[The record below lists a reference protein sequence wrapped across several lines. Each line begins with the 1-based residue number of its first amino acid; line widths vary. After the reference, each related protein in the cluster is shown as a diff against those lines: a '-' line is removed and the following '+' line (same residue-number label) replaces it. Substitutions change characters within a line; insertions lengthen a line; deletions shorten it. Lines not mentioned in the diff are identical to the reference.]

1 MLRFFLSL
9 MIALL
14 ALGPAR
20 AEVRVDVTQGHLDP
34 LPIAVTD
41 FGGGVGDMAGV
52 VRANLERSGLFRPID
67 PAAHVERGLSPG
79 VSPRFQDWRV
89 INTEALI
96 VGAASRDA
104 EGRLRVDF
112 RVWDVLAERE
122 LLGLQFTST
131 PENWR
136 RIAHKVSDAVYE
148 RLTGEPG
155 YFDTRIVFVA
165 ESGTKVNRIKR
176 LAVMDQDGANP
187 SFLTSGADLIMNP
200 RFSPSA
206 QQIVYSSLE
215 QTGLRVYLFNIDTGR
230 REAIAGLP
238 GMTFAPR
245 FSPDGASVALSLD
258 ADGNSEV
265 YVKNLRSGAVRR
277 LTNHPAIDTSPS
289 FSPDGAQIVF
299 NSDRG
304 GSAQLYV
311 MGADGA
317 SPRRISFGPGR
328 YSTPVWSPRG
338 DLIAFT
344 RQTGGR
350 FQIGVIRPDGSGER
364 ILSESYFE
372 EGPTWA
378 PNGRVLMFHR
388 DTPGGESSM
397 WAVDVSGRNLRRIAT
412 PGAASDPAW
421 SPSLP

>member
-1 MLRFFLSL
+1 MLRLLLPLF
-9 MIALL
+9 L
-14 ALGPAR
+14 ALAAVAPAR

-34 LPIAVTD
+34 LPVAVTG
-41 FGGGVGDMAGV
+41 FEGAAGDIGAV
-52 VRANLERSGLFRPID
+52 IRANLERSGLFKPVD
-67 PAAHVERGLSPG
+67 PAAHVERGLTPG
-79 VSPRFQDWRV
+79 VSPRFQDWRA

-96 VGAASRDA
+96 VGAARRDG

-122 LLGLQFTST
+122 LMGLQYTTT

-136 RIAHKVSDAVYE
+136 RIAHKISDAVYE

-165 ESGTKVNRIKR
+165 ESGTKTAKIKR

-187 SFLTSGADLIMNP
+187 SFLTSGGDLILNP
-200 RFSPSA
+200 RFSPNA
-206 QQIVYSSLE
+206 QEIVYSALE
-215 QTGLRVYLFNIDTGR
+215 QAGLRVYLFNIETGR

-258 ADGNSEV
+258 ADGNAEI
-265 YVKNLRSGAVRR
+265 YIKNLQSGAVRR
-277 LTNHPAIDTSPS
+277 LTNHPAIDTSPA
-289 FSPDGAQIVF
+289 FSPDGRQIVF

-304 GSAQLYV
+304 GGPQLYV
-311 MGADGA
+311 MGADG
-317 SPRRISFGPGR
+317 SGVRRISFGGGR

-344 RQTGGR
+344 KQTGGR
-350 FQIGVIRPDGSGER
+350 FQIGVIKPDGTGER
-364 ILSESYFE
+364 ILSDSFFE

-378 PNGRVLMFHR
+378 PNGRVLMFYR
-388 DTPGGESSM
+388 ETPAGGSSL
-397 WAVDVSGRNLRRIAT
+397 WSVDVSGRNVRQVDT

-421 SPSLP
+421 SPLLK